1 MQIVSKGR
9 QKALPRE
16 YFIRYKVILI
26 MEQEESTRE
35 VARQLEME
43 WNEQSHPGIEDLASR
58 VNELISGDF
67 PKLINI
73 LYRLDVSESKLRAM
87 LSSGSGEDAGLII
100 ARLMFE
106 RQLQKI
112 RSRRD
117 YREENKDGED
127 RW

>member
-1 MQIVSKGR
+1 MS
-9 QKALPRE
+9 AE

-26 MEQEESTRE
+26 MEQEASARE

-117 YREENKDGED
+117 YHREDNDGED